1 VALDGSKLI
10 SAAIA
15 RRGKIVVMPRKKLI
29 FFCSADPRCDTGAF
43 FRAYHFATVA
53 SKAGLESEVR
63 LAGMAV
69 DVTDLDVLPNDDA
82 GDDIRTKVS
91 DTIDG
96 PVMVSL

>member
-1 VALDGSKLI
+1 MVTVS
-10 SAAIA
+10 
-15 RRGKIVVMPRKKLI
+15 RKKLI
-29 FFCSADPRCDTGAF
+29 FFCSADPRTETGAF

-63 LAGMAV
+63 LAGPAV
-69 DVTDLDVLPNDDA
+69 DVTDLDVLPDNDA
-82 GDDIRTKVS
+82 GDDIRTKVR